1 MQPNYYGT
9 YPNYGQQSF
18 QTPIPRQNNKVD
30 LFIVPTLEDAKRY
43 ILSAGQTA
51 IFKVNGQNVIVEKN
65 VDFQG
70 NSFINYYELKTD
82 TSKDIDEYAK
92 MSDLAALSKQVSEL
106 ARIVNEQSNN

>member
-1 MQPNYYGT
+1 MQQNYYSP
-9 YPNYGQQSF
+9 YANYGQQPY
-18 QTPIPRQNNKVD
+18 QTPMPRQNNKID
-30 LFIVPTLEDAKRY
+30 LFIVPTIEDAKRY
-43 ILSAGQTA
+43 ILIAGQTA

-82 TSKDIDEYAK
+82 TSQENDEYAK

-106 ARIVNEQSNN
+106 ARIVNEQPHS